1 MPLWSEV
8 RAASLRLAGV
18 HRRYRIARAWSGT
31 INMPQPSDGRD
42 SLDCRMVRP
51 FRRSAGR
58 SCISPSSKF
67 DSIGENRSSLL
78 VAPLRQ
84 DAPNLGL
91 PRPAGLG
98 RRESR
103 QSTSIRQSEEQM
115 YGLPVDCVQRGPEC
129 GPERIPHRF
138 APFAQGGLQLCHDFR
153 VFFGHVRQLPD
164 IG

>member
-8 RAASLRLAGV
+8 RAASFPLAGV

-31 INMPQPSDGRD
+31 IKLLQPSDGRD

-51 FRRSAGR
+51 FRRPGR
-58 SCISPSSKF
+58 CSDILLSSKF
-67 DSIGENRSSLL
+67 DATEANRLGLL
-78 VAPLRQ
+78 VGPRRQ
-84 DAPNLGL
+84 DAPNLGS

-103 QSTSIRQSEEQM
+103 QSTSIRQSEEEM
-115 YGLPVDCVQRGPEC
+115 HGLPVDCVQRGPER
-129 GPERIPHRF
+129 GPERISHRF

-153 VFFGHVRQLPD
+153 VFFGHVGQLPD